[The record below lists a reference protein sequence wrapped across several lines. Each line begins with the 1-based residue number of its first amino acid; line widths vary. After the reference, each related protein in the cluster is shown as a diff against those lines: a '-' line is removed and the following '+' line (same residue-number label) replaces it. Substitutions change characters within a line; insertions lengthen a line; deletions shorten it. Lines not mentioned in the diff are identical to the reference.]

1 MLVGTA
7 MFDAAHHV
15 PVLIYP
21 NPLNPKRYVVLNSG
35 FTFREYDYLNNA
47 RAGSQA
53 PGLRG
58 DRHQRAGIGSCTRRR
73 RNGGVLHRGVGVA
86 RDQLIPRPS
95 EGPSRDL
102 GRDRPSLKLSM
113 HGLPSGNLAGIVN
126 FMKQLLRELANALF
140 IILGILSAGMG
151 IHGFLI
157 SSHFIDGGVTGI
169 SMLVSKVLGIPLPI
183 LVLAINM
190 PFIGLGYRQIGRTFA
205 IRSALAIM
213 GLSLCLATVH
223 YPDVTPDKLL
233 TAVFGGFFIGAG
245 MGLAMRGGAVLD
257 GTDIAA
263 LLISKKS
270 HLFRVGDV
278 ILGLNIV
285 IFLTAEFFLGV
296 EPALYS
302 ILTYLSA
309 TKTLDFLLHGL
320 EEYTAITIV
329 SERSAAI
336 REALTLGL
344 GRGVTVYKGR
354 GGMSGADQEILFC
367 VVTRLEIGKV
377 MNIVEDLDDS
387 AFITIGALA
396 EVKGGVLRKTAHH

>member
-1 MLVGTA
+1 
-7 MFDAAHHV
+7 
-15 PVLIYP
+15 
-21 NPLNPKRYVVLNSG
+21 
-35 FTFREYDYLNNA
+35 
-47 RAGSQA
+47 
-53 PGLRG
+53 
-58 DRHQRAGIGSCTRRR
+58 
-73 RNGGVLHRGVGVA
+73 
-86 RDQLIPRPS
+86 
-95 EGPSRDL
+95 
-102 GRDRPSLKLSM
+102 
-113 HGLPSGNLAGIVN
+113 
-126 FMKQLLRELANALF
+126 MKQTLRELLNGVF
-140 IILGILSAGMG
+140 IVVGVLSAGMG
-151 IHGFLI
+151 IHGFLL

-169 SMLVSKVLGIPLPI
+169 SMLVANVLGLPLPVLI
-183 LVLAINM
+183 LAINL
-190 PFIGLGYRQIGRTFA
+190 PFIALGYRHLGRAFA
-205 IRSALAIM
+205 IRSALAII
-213 GLSLCLATVH
+213 GLSVCLATVH

-263 LLISKKS
+263 LLISKRS

-285 IFLTAEFFLGV
+285 IFVTAEFFLGV

-336 REALTLGL
+336 REALTVGL

-354 GGMSGADQEILFC
+354 GGMKGVDQEILLC

-377 MNIVEDLDDS
+377 LNIAQDIDDS
-387 AFITIGALA
+387 SFITISALA
-396 EVKGGVLRKTAHH
+396 EVKGGVVKKIAHH